1 MGHVPA
7 PRICVAAPG
16 NQHPLTRTDTAGVG
30 ALSGGVRC
38 AQSSGATNMSLP
50 SSPSTRDTTAAPAA
64 SLWRNRD
71 FVVLWSGQAVSALG
85 SRISDIGLA
94 LVVLAISHSAAQVAF
109 IASVEALPFLLLTLP
124 AGVLMDR
131 WDRKRVM
138 LASDIGRAVC
148 LASIAG
154 ALAIGRL
161 TMAQLYIVALVEGSF
176 ATLYNLAALA
186 GMHRVVPASQLGK
199 ASSANY
205 ISGNSASLVGPPIGS
220 VLFAAARA
228 APFIADALSYLGS
241 VVSLLWV
248 RSALQE
254 HRDAAQAD
262 SGRALFTTLAAGFR
276 WMWRQ
281 PVLRFQAVAG
291 CVASFALYPLTPL
304 AIALAVHMRAPQAS
318 IGLMFTL
325 GAVGGLAGGV
335 VGSGIQRRLR
345 FGLLMSLHFAL
356 LGAIFLGFIFAG
368 SIVWLGVCLAAI
380 SLVEAVGSIA
390 NIAYRLAHTPDAY
403 QGRVNSIHRFVG
415 FGVGRPL
422 GAAALGLLLARV
434 GLHPSILVFAGVLA
448 AFALTTILYTPVR
461 ALSSLD

>member
-1 MGHVPA
+1 VGHAPA
-7 PRICVAAPG
+7 PLVCVATSA
-16 NQHPLTRTDTAGVG
+16 NRHPLTLTDIAGVG
-30 ALSGGVRC
+30 ALPGGVSC
-38 AQSSGATNMSLP
+38 VQSSGAANMPHP
-50 SSPSTRDTTAAPAA
+50 SSPSARDTTAAPPT

-71 FVVLWSGQAVSALG
+71 FVVLWSGQTVSALG

-94 LVVLAISHSAAQVAF
+94 LVVLAVSHSAAQVAF

-131 WDRKRVM
+131 WDRKWVM

-161 TMAQLYIVALVEGSF
+161 TMAQLYVVALVEGSF

-186 GMHRVVPASQLGK
+186 GMHRIVPPSQLGK
-199 ASSANY
+199 ASSASY

-220 VLFAAARA
+220 VLFAASRA
-228 APFIADALSYLGS
+228 APFIADALSYIGS
-241 VVSLLWV
+241 VASLLWV

-254 HRDAAQAD
+254 RRDAAQSD
-262 SGRALFTTLAAGFR
+262 SGGALFATLAAGFR

-291 CVASFALYPLTPL
+291 CVVSFALYPMTPL
-304 AIALAVHMRAPQAS
+304 AIALAVHLRAPQAS
-318 IGLMFTL
+318 IGLIFTL

-335 VGSGIQRRLR
+335 VGQWMQRRLR
-345 FGLLMSLHFAL
+345 FGPLMSLHFAL

-434 GLHPSILVFAGVLA
+434 GLHPSIVIFAGVLA
-448 AFALTTILYTPVR
+448 AFALATILYTPVR
-461 ALSSLD
+461 TLSPLD